1 MGDPISAGIVG
12 SAILPQL
19 GAGLA
24 SASIPALAGAG
35 ALAGGMSGAAS
46 AINPVSASL
55 FSGMSMPSTIM
66 GLGKDISALNTFM
79 NQNPVTSR
87 LGMQVAGDLMQGAAP
102 VQMPGGMPVSRGQ
115 IQPADFMSLLNP
127 QQSQVIRPQSI
138 SLLG

>member
-1 MGDPISAGIVG
+1 MGDPVTAGMAASALGGTGMVSAGALPGIVG
-12 SAILPQL
+12 
-19 GAGLA
+19 GM
-24 SASIPALAGAG
+24 G
-35 ALAGGMSGAAS
+35 ALAP

-87 LGMQVAGDLMQGAAP
+87 LGMQVASDLMQGAAP
-102 VQMPGGMPVSRGQ
+102 IQMPGGVPVSRGQ